1 MVEVPLFAIL
11 ASLHHPTSDHEP
23 TQEPDM
29 PIRHRF
35 AMIIGALSLAVVVG
49 ACSGGATPSPQPA
62 AEAATCSALQAWS
75 DEMSAFAAL
84 DPKTASADDVA
95 AQRDAVTTAWD
106 AVKASLT
113 DVKASDKAAVEAAW
127 AGLQAALKNIPTDVP
142 IADAING
149 VKVAAVPLKAAYK
162 EMANGM
168 GCAIV
173 TPY

>member
-1 MVEVPLFAIL
+1 MSLRSRSL
-11 ASLHHPTSDHEP
+11 A
-23 TQEPDM
+23 
-29 PIRHRF
+29 
-35 AMIIGALSLAVVVG
+35 IIGALSLAVVVG
-49 ACSGGATPSPQPA
+49 ACSGGATPSPQPD

-75 DEMSAFAAL
+75 DEMRAFAAL
-84 DPKTASADDVA
+84 DPKTVTADDVA

-106 AVKASLT
+106 AVQSSLT

-127 AGLQAALKNIPTDVP
+127 AGLQVALKNIPSDVP

-149 VKVAAVPLKAAYK
+149 VKAAAVPLKAAYK
-162 EMANGM
+162 EMADGM

>member
-1 MVEVPLFAIL
+1 MGFRNR
-11 ASLHHPTSDHEP
+11 SLVL
-23 TQEPDM
+23 
-29 PIRHRF
+29 
-35 AMIIGALSLAVVVG
+35 IGALSLAVVVG

-75 DEMSAFAAL
+75 DEMRAFAAL
-84 DPKTASADDVA
+84 DPTTATADDVA

-106 AVKASLT
+106 AVQSSLT

-127 AGLQAALKNIPTDVP
+127 AGLQAALKNIPSDVP

-149 VKVAAVPLKAAYK
+149 VKAAAVPLKAAYK
-162 EMANGM
+162 EMADGM
-168 GCAIV
+168 GCTIA